1 MPALMSV
8 SNPAVMMTLAVLVMP
23 ANHAP
28 AAGRTM
34 NKEIEQLLA
43 VENALPRILLGH
55 LIWRVEVKP

>member
-1 MPALMSV
+1 MSV
-8 SNPAVMMTLAVLVMP
+8 INPVVMMTLAVLVTP

-43 VENALPRILLGH
+43 VENAVPKILLGH
-55 LIWRVEVKP
+55 VS